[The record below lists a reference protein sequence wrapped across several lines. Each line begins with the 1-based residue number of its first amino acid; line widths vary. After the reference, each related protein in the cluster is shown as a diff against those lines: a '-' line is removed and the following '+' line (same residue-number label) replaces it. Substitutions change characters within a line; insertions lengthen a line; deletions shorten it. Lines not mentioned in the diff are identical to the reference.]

1 MPLVPN
7 FSTSQTVGS
16 PSVINIQDTST
27 GSDGAVTQ
35 RRVYL
40 VDWQGNYVVPSGSTT
55 SYVQW
60 PIAQS
65 TISIDCLSEDMAVSI
80 TVEWLNVSNVALYNK
95 TELVGFTLYN
105 ETFYYSLTQAQAA
118 ASTPTT
124 ILQDTTFLK
133 NKSNLR
139 LFIDSGDQAVTLAND
154 IVSAQQ
160 CYNLASNLVTNQDFF
175 F

>member
-7 FSTSQTVGS
+7 FSTSQTAGS

-27 GSDGAVTQ
+27 GSDVAVTQ

-40 VDWQGNYVVPSGSTT
+40 VDWQGNYVVPSGTT
-55 SYVQW
+55 TDYVQW
-60 PIAQS
+60 DIAQS
-65 TISIDCLSEDMAVSI
+65 TIAIDCLSEDMALEI
-80 TVEWLNVSNVALYNK
+80 TVEWLNVSNVALYDETK
-95 TELVGFTLYN
+95 LVGFTLYN

-124 ILQDTTFLK
+124 ILQDTTFVK

-139 LFIDSGDQAVTLAND
+139 LFIDSGDQAVVLGYD

>member
-16 PSVINIQDTST
+16 PSIINIQDTST
-27 GSDGAVTQ
+27 GSDVAITQ

-40 VDWQGNYVVPSGSTT
+40 LDWQGNYVVPSGTTT

-65 TISIDCLSEDMAVSI
+65 TISINCLTQDMALQV
-80 TVEWLNVSNVALYNK
+80 TVQWLNVSNVVLYDSSD
-95 TELVGFTLYN
+95 LVGFTLYN
-105 ETFYYSLTQAQAA
+105 ETFFYSLTQAQAA

-139 LFIDSGDQAVTLAND
+139 LFIDSGDQAVSLASD

-160 CYNLASNLVTNQDFF
+160 CYNLASNLVTNQDLYF
-175 F
+175 

>member
-7 FSTSQTVGS
+7 FSTSQTAGS

-40 VDWQGNYVVPSGSTT
+40 VDWQGNYVVPSGTTT

-60 PIAQS
+60 PLAQTS
-65 TISIDCLSEDMAVSI
+65 ISIDCLSEDMALSI

-95 TELVGFTLYN
+95 TEMVGFTLYN
-105 ETFYYSLTQAQAA
+105 ESFYYSLTQAQAA

-139 LFIDSGDQAVTLAND
+139 LFIDSGDQAVTLASD

-160 CYNLASNLVTNQDFF
+160 CYNLASNLTNNQDFYF
-175 F
+175 

>member
-7 FSTSQTVGS
+7 FSTSQSAGS
-16 PSVINIQDTST
+16 PSVITITDTST
-27 GSDGAVTQ
+27 GSDVAVTQ

-40 VDWQGNYVVPSGSTT
+40 LDWQGNYVVPSGTT
-55 SYVQW
+55 TNYIQW
-60 PIAQS
+60 PIAQA
-65 TISIDCLSEDMAVSI
+65 TINIDCLTQDMALEV
-80 TVEWLNVSNVALYNK
+80 TVEWLNVSNVALYDK

-105 ETFYYSLTQAQAA
+105 ETFYYALTQAQAA

-124 ILQDTTFLK
+124 ILQDTSFLQ

-139 LFIDSGDQAVTLAND
+139 LFIDSGNQAVTLGYD

-160 CYNLASNLVTNQDFF
+160 CYNLATNLNTNQDLYY
-175 F
+175 

>member
-7 FSTSQTVGS
+7 FSTSQTAGS

-27 GSDGAVTQ
+27 GSDVAVTQ

-40 VDWQGNYVVPSGSTT
+40 VDWQGNYVVPSGTT
-55 SYVQW
+55 TDYVQW
-60 PIAQS
+60 NIAQN
-65 TISIDCLSEDMAVSI
+65 TIAIDCLSQDMALEV
-80 TVEWLNVSNVALYNK
+80 TVEWLDINDVVLYDK

-105 ETFYYSLTQAQAA
+105 ETFYYSLTQAQSA

-124 ILQDTTFLK
+124 ILQYTTFLK

-139 LFIDSGDQAVTLAND
+139 LFIDSGNQAVTLASD

>member
-7 FSTSQTVGS
+7 FSTSQTAGS

-27 GSDGAVTQ
+27 GSDVAVTQ

-40 VDWQGNYVVPSGSTT
+40 VDWQGNYVVPSGTT
-55 SYVQW
+55 TNYVQW

-65 TISIDCLSEDMAVSI
+65 TISIDCLSEDMALEI
-80 TVEWLNVSNVALYNK
+80 TVEWLNVSNVALYDETK
-95 TELVGFTLYN
+95 LVGFTLYN

-139 LFIDSGDQAVTLAND
+139 LFIDSGNQAVTLASD

>member
-7 FSTSQTVGS
+7 FTTSQTAGS
-16 PSVINIQDTST
+16 PSVINIEDTST
-27 GSDGAVTQ
+27 GSDVAVTQ

-40 VDWQGNYVVPSGSTT
+40 QDWQGNYVVPSGTT
-55 SYVQW
+55 TNYIQW
-60 PIAQS
+60 SIGQS
-65 TISIDCLSEDMAVSI
+65 TIAIDCLTEDMALEV
-80 TVEWLNVSNVALYNK
+80 TVEWLNVSNVSLYDK

-105 ETFYYSLTQAQAA
+105 ETFYYSMTQAQAA

-124 ILQDTTFLK
+124 ILQDTTFLQ

-139 LFIDSGDQAVTLAND
+139 LFIDSGDQAVVLGYD

-160 CYNLASNLVTNQDFF
+160 CYNLATNLNTNQDFYY
-175 F
+175 

>member
-7 FSTSQTVGS
+7 FSTSQTAGS

-27 GSDGAVTQ
+27 GSDVAVTQ

-40 VDWQGNYVVPSGSTT
+40 VDWQGNYVVPSGTT
-55 SYVQW
+55 TNYIQW
-60 PIAQS
+60 DIAQS
-65 TISIDCLSEDMAVSI
+65 TIAIDCLLQDMALEI
-80 TVEWLNVSNVALYNK
+80 TVEWLDVTDVALYDK

-105 ETFYYSLTQAQAA
+105 ETFFYSLTQAQAA

-139 LFIDSGDQAVTLAND
+139 LFIDSGDQAVVLGYD

-160 CYNLASNLVTNQDFF
+160 CYNLASNLVTNQDFYF
-175 F
+175 

>member
-7 FSTSQTVGS
+7 FTTSQTAGS

-27 GSDGAVTQ
+27 GSDVAVTQ

-40 VDWQGNYVVPSGSTT
+40 QDWQGNYVVPSGTT
-55 SYVQW
+55 TNYIQW
-60 PIAQS
+60 DIAQS
-65 TISIDCLSEDMAVSI
+65 TIAIDCLAQDMALEV
-80 TVEWLNVSNVALYNK
+80 TVEWLDVTDEALYDK

-105 ETFYYSLTQAQAA
+105 ETFFYSLTQAQAA

-139 LFIDSGDQAVTLAND
+139 LFIDSGDQAVVLGYD

>member
-7 FSTSQTVGS
+7 FSTSQTAGS

-40 VDWQGNYVVPSGSTT
+40 VDWQGDYVVASGNSNNYT
-55 SYVQW
+55 QW
-60 PIAQS
+60 SILDS
-65 TISIDCLSEDMAVSI
+65 TIAIDCLSQDTALEI
-80 TVEWLNVSNVALYNK
+80 TVEWLDINDVVLYDK

-124 ILQDTTFLK
+124 ILQDTTFLQ

-139 LFIDSGDQAVTLAND
+139 LFIDSGDQAVVLGYD

-160 CYNLASNLVTNQDFF
+160 CYNLASNLTNNQDFYF
-175 F
+175 